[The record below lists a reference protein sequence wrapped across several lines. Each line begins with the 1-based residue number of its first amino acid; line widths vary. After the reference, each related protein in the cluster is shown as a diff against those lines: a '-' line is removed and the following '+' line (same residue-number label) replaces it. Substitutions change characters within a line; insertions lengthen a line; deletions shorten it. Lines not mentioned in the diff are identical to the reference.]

1 MNRGEQLAEL
11 PTQTSM
17 AWSAR
22 PVWDRRPAVGDRADR
37 RTNLAVAR
45 RDRDRRRHARR
56 SRDRAAALA
65 RPESLVAVASARE
78 GGPHEHR

>member
-1 MNRGEQLAEL
+1 MNRAEQLAEL

-22 PVWDRRPAVGDRADR
+22 PVWDRRPALGDRADR
-37 RTNLAVAR
+37 RSNLAVAR
-45 RDRDRRRHARR
+45 RDRTRRRHARR

-65 RPESLVAVASARE
+65 RPESLVTAASTRE
-78 GGPHEHR
+78 GGTHEYR